1 MEQSYPLLGSEDRE
15 EEIYDLPHVAED
27 TKWAR
32 FRRRCWSVFE
42 YVATL
47 KVLWATIAWIARLG
61 PRLCYALTPQLVR
74 TYSFNDPLPP
84 PRVFPTSWLDGLRGL
99 AAFAVFNFHYIYA
112 FSDIAIMPYAIDKKH
127 KWFIEL
133 PIIRLFYAGHPAVCI
148 FFLAAGYVCSLRPL
162 TLMSSKNDSAAYQ
175 SLSTSL
181 FRRVFRLYLPVAT
194 ITLITALAAWG
205 GLYTP
210 LKPYMT
216 DSKKKPLYFP
226 GPMGKA
232 HPAITHSLIQ
242 ELSRWARDMGKMMS
256 LWVFQPFYPSF
267 DGHLWTVRIEFRSSI
282 YLYASLLALARVRT
296 FIRLAAL
303 SLASGYCF
311 YWGRWE
317 NVLFFWGACVAQF
330 DIVRQARSAAA
341 KQLAERQQPRQTLP
355 QVTISAPA
363 EDVEKSAADPT
374 SSHRRT
380 DSQTIATPPP
390 PPPTDPSKLEAPPTI
405 APQSWRTRIRF
416 LLLTTLSYAI
426 WTPCFLFSLFLLSSP
441 TSFSAK
447 APGYITINRLLPN
460 PYSDDTKKFFIPSLG
475 ATALVLCLT
484 LARPASG
491 GDRLPVTHRVL
502 NTWLPQYLGKV
513 MFALYLVHGPIM
525 HMGGYWVPHLV
536 WKIFRLN
543 KTHRAGWLGGLI
555 VGWLVNLGLVLWAAD
570 VFNREVVERSVRI
583 IQWIESKV
591 FVKS

>member
-1 MEQSYPLLGSEDRE
+1 MEQSYPLLASEDRD
-15 EEIYDLPHVAED
+15 EEIYDISHAARD

-32 FRRRCWSVFE
+32 FRRRCLTVFE

-47 KVLWATIAWIARLG
+47 KILWASIAWIAGLVR
-61 PRLCYALTPQLVR
+61 RICYALTPQLIR

-84 PRVFPTSWLDGLRGL
+84 PRLFPTSWLDGLRGL

-112 FSDIAIMPYAIDKKH
+112 FSDIAFMPYAIDKRH

-133 PIIRLFYAGHPAVCI
+133 PIIRLVYAGHPAVCI
-148 FFLAAGYVCSLRPL
+148 FFLAAGYTCSLRPL
-162 TLMSSKNDSAAYQ
+162 TLMFSRNDSATYR

-181 FRRVFRLYLPVAT
+181 FRRVFRLYLPVAV

-210 LKPYMT
+210 MKPYMT

-226 GPMGKA
+226 GPIGKA
-232 HPAITHSLIQ
+232 HPVIIRALIK
-242 ELSRWARDMGKMMS
+242 ELGRWARDMSRMMS

-296 FIRLAAL
+296 IIRLAAL
-303 SLASGYCF
+303 FVVSGYCF

-317 NVLFFWGACVAQF
+317 NVLFFCGACIAQF
-330 DIVRQARSAAA
+330 DIMRQDRPATA
-341 KQLAERQQPRQTLP
+341 KQLPEPQQPLPSLP

-363 EDVEKSAADPT
+363 EDVEKSAADAT
-374 SSHRRT
+374 SSHRCT
-380 DSQTIATPPP
+380 DSNPSATPTSPA
-390 PPPTDPSKLEAPPTI
+390 TDPFKLEAPLTNP
-405 APQSWRTRIRF
+405 AQSWRKRIA
-416 LLLTTLSYAI
+416 LLLLRTLSYTI

-441 TSFSAK
+441 TVLPAK

-460 PYSDDTKKFFIPSLG
+460 PYSDGNKKFFIPSLG
-475 ATALVLCLT
+475 ATGLVLCLT
-484 LARPASG
+484 LARHGTG
-491 GDRLPVTHRVL
+491 GDRLPATHRVL
-502 NTWLPQYLGKV
+502 NTWLLQYLGKV

-536 WKIFRLN
+536 WSTFRLD
-543 KTHRAGWLGGLI
+543 KKHLSGWLGGLI
-555 VGWLVNLGLVLWAAD
+555 VGWVVNLGLVLWGAD
-570 VFNREVVERSVRI
+570 VFNREVVERSVRV

-591 FVKS
+591 FIQS